1 MEKQH
6 RHNEQRWQL
15 ELRKANASALAS
27 LRLSA
32 YERLIVMLERSRPSS
47 VVLRSNRSGMTCT
60 LLQLEMIRNIRD
72 EFDHNV
78 SLQMYVSEHTWA
90 SIQQAK
96 SDISELFKV
105 SYPNDNS
112 TYLSNFVLE
121 MEATVG
127 NPAVENALRMLR
139 IELMTHYA

>member
-60 LLQLEMIRNIRD
+60 LLQLEMIRNIRE

-96 SDISELFKV
+96 SDISEPV
-105 SYPNDNS
+105 SY
-112 TYLSNFVLE
+112 TH
-121 MEATVG
+121 
-127 NPAVENALRMLR
+127 LRAH
-139 IELMTHYA
+139 ETN